1 MQILLD
7 PSQLSQG
14 VDRLAQQIEADYAGR
29 SVTVVGVLSG
39 CVVLLADLIR
49 RLKLPIRVG
58 HVQARSY
65 RGQSTRPG
73 ELTIEAGLLPDVEG
87 HDVLLVDDIF
97 DTGHT
102 LEALVGNVTAAGA
115 ASVRTAVLLRK
126 QGRQEV
132 PLAPNYAAFDIPDV
146 FVVGYGMDYNDR
158 YRNLPYVAAM
168 EPADL
173 LADSDAAAATDPP
186 RTAAAQGRQA

>member
-1 MQILLD
+1 MQTLL
-7 PSQLSQG
+7 SEGQLSQG
-14 VDRLAQQIEADYAGR
+14 VDQLAARIEADYAGR

-39 CVVLLADLIR
+39 CVILLADLIR
-49 RLKLPIRVG
+49 RLKLPMRVAW
-58 HVQARSY
+58 VQARSY
-65 RGQSTRPG
+65 RGAATRPG
-73 ELTIEAGLLPDVEG
+73 ELTIDAGLLPDVQG

-102 LEALVGNVTAAGA
+102 LAALVDNLTAAGA
-115 ASVRTAVLLRK
+115 ASVKTAVLLRK
-126 QGRQEV
+126 QGRQEARV
-132 PLAPNYAAFDIPDV
+132 SPDYTAFDIPDV

-173 LADSDAAAATDPP
+173 VA
-186 RTAAAQGRQA
+186 